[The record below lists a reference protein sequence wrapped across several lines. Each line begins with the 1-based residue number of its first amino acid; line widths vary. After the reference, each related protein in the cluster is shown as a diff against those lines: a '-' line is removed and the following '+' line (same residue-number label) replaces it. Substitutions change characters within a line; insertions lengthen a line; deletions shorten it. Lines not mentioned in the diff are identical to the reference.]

1 VNFLLDQHYLW
12 ASMIWGAIAGGY
24 LVYGWRQR
32 ATWPL
37 AGGVLM
43 TLVSFFIAS
52 ALLMS
57 LVCIAVMFA
66 VYWLAKQGY

>member
-1 VNFLLDQHYLW
+1 VNLLDQHYLW

-24 LVYGWRQR
+24 LVYGWRQK

-37 AGGVLM
+37 AAGALM
-43 TLVSFFIAS
+43 TVVSIFMAS

-57 LVCIAVMFA
+57 LICIAVMFA
-66 VYWLAKQGY
+66 VWWLAKQGY